1 MSANPVIPVVSS
13 STINLRRLLQLRA
26 ITLAGL
32 LLTLGFVVIRLD
44 VPLPV
49 GRMLQVLMVMAAISA
64 VTFWRLRWPWPVR
77 EPELFFQLLLDVTAL
92 TILFYLSGGPT
103 NPLVMLYLLPLA
115 ITASALPARYVWG
128 MAGVTLTCY
137 SLLLG
142 WYRPLA
148 AVEHTHD
155 IALGFHVLGMWIGF
169 VLSAVL
175 IAAFATRMNNTL
187 RERERA
193 LAALRETA
201 LRQERVVALGTFATG
216 AAHELGT
223 PLSTLAVLIKDIEPS
238 QGVPEDKL
246 GILRTQIVRCKEILA
261 SLSSAAGQMRAE
273 AGRRLAL
280 DEFLQEQVQ
289 RWQAMHP
296 GAQAQVRLEGLRPAP
311 TIVAE
316 QTLAQAI
323 TNILNNAA
331 DVSPADVEI
340 DGRWTADEL
349 VLEISDRGPGLA
361 PELAST
367 AGTPFLTT
375 KTDGLGLGLFLAIT
389 TIGRFD
395 GEVQLRNRDGGGL
408 LCRITL
414 PLAALKVN
422 E

>member
-1 MSANPVIPVVSS
+1 MDANPVIPVASS
-13 STINLRRLLQLRA
+13 SAINLRRLLQLRA

-32 LLTLGFVVIRLD
+32 LLTLGFVVIRLG
-44 VPLPV
+44 VVLPV
-49 GRMLQVLMVMAAISA
+49 GHMLIVLVTMAAISA
-64 VTFWRLRWPWPVR
+64 ITLWRLRWSWPVR

-92 TILFYLSGGPT
+92 TVLFYLSGGPT

-128 MAGVTLTCY
+128 MAGVTFACY

-148 AVEHTHD
+148 AVEHAHD
-155 IALGFHVLGMWIGF
+155 SALGFHVLGMWIGF

-175 IAAFATRMNNTL
+175 IAAFSTRMNNTL

-193 LAALRETA
+193 LAALRENA

-223 PLSTLAVLIKDIEPS
+223 PLSTLAVLIKDIDPV
-238 QGVPEDKL
+238 QGISEDRL
-246 GILRTQIVRCKEILA
+246 GILRTQIARCKEILS

-280 DEFLQEQVQ
+280 DEFLHEQVQ

-296 GAQAQVRLEGLRPAP
+296 HVQARVRFEGIRPAP
-311 TIVAE
+311 VIVVE

-331 DVSPADVEI
+331 DVSPTDVEI
-340 DGRWTADEL
+340 NGRWTVDEL
-349 VLEISDRGPGLA
+349 TLEIADRGPGLA
-361 PELAST
+361 PELAGT

-375 KTDGLGLGLFLAIT
+375 KADGLGLGLFLAIT
-389 TIGRFD
+389 TFGRFG
-395 GEVQLRNRDGGGL
+395 GEVQLRNREGGGL
-408 LCRITL
+408 LCRLTL
-414 PLAALKVN
+414 PFTALKVS